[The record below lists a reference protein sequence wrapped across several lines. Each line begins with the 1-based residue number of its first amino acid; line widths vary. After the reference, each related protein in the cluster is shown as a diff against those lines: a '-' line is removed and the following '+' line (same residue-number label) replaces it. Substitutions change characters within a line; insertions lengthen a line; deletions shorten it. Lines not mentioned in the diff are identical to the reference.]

1 VSSPTALQNWNP
13 DVFFLDARDLDSLTA
28 YLLDRGWMRNEE
40 RVLSAAPAGE
50 GNMNYTLRIGTS
62 QRSFVMKQARP
73 WVEKYPHISAPWDRA
88 LMEAQF
94 YNAIQADRL
103 LAAYM
108 PGLLGFDPDA
118 RILVLEDFGAAPDFT
133 HIYSDR
139 SISSQEIESLTGF
152 LVGLHSR
159 FRNASLAGA
168 FANTEMRKLNHE
180 HIFEFPLRPENA
192 LNLDGITPGLAGA
205 ARKLQQDPA
214 YRNRVAAL
222 GDLYL
227 GAGQCLIHGDYF
239 PGSWLGTSEGVRVID
254 PEFCFFG
261 QPEFE
266 LGVMIAHLHLALCP
280 AELGQDVMRIY
291 RAAGAD
297 ADLDLTRQFAGVEIM
312 RRLIGVAQLPLP
324 YGLQE
329 KRRLLEMSYRMVAGA

>member
-1 VSSPTALQNWNP
+1 
-13 DVFFLDARDLDSLTA
+13 
-28 YLLDRGWMRNEE
+28 
-40 RVLSAAPAGE
+40 
-50 GNMNYTLRIGTS
+50 
-62 QRSFVMKQARP
+62 
-73 WVEKYPHISAPWDRA
+73 VEKYPHIAAPWDRA

-94 YNAIQADRL
+94 YNAIQADRS

-118 RILVLEDFGAAPDFT
+118 RILVLEDFGAAPELT
-133 HIYSDR
+133 HIYRDR

-168 FANTEMRKLNHE
+168 FANTEMRKLNHT
-180 HIFEFPLRPENA
+180 HIFDFPLRPENG
-192 LNLDGITPGLAGA
+192 LNLDSITPGLAGA
-205 ARKLQQDPA
+205 ARKLQQDAA

-227 GAGQCLIHGDYF
+227 GVGQCLIHGDYF
-239 PGSWLGTSEGVRVID
+239 PGSWLGTSQGVRVID

-261 QPEFE
+261 RPEIE

-280 AELGQDVMRIY
+280 AELGEDVMKIY
-291 RAAGAD
+291 RTAGA
-297 ADLDLTRQFAGVEIM
+297 ATDLDLTRQFAGVEIM

-324 YGLQE
+324 YGIEE
-329 KRRLLEMSYRMVAGA
+329 KQRLLEMSYRMVTGA